1 MTCPACGQNPCSNPT
16 RTQCIHCGFNYPSCI
31 LHYCSVAQQAQA
43 PQSIAALGL
52 GLFATVAYAGPGLSQ
67 IWKDNPEYEEE
78 IANLKSEIS
87 HLEEFVAKLLEK
99 PGMTEELLKEMLSE
113 DDRRV
118 LEVLKK
124 DAASV

>member
-1 MTCPACGQNPCSNPT
+1 MTCLQCGQFTIST
-16 RTQCIHCGFNYPSCI
+16 TLGNYCP
-31 LHYCSVAQQAQA
+31 YCSVTWP
-43 PQSIAALGL
+43 PQITTSSSTASGSSGYYQSPVYIATA
-52 GLFATVAYAGPGLSQ
+52 AHIGPGLSQ